1 MIRIT
6 GFWKSEPQA
15 VSRIIGKIRADQD
28 KDDAVF
34 VLKKNPADLNSADLA
49 DGEILPVL
57 NNTITDPN
65 KLAEQFVM
73 ILPLKSPVSI
83 K

>member
-1 MIRIT
+1 MAAFREILEVPP
-6 GFWKSEPQA
+6 GLLAPLED
-15 VSRIIGKIRADQD
+15 VGEQD
-28 KDDAVF
+28 EDGALFSFKQ
-34 VLKKNPADLNSADLA
+34 NPADSSSADLA
-49 DGEILPVL
+49 DGDILPVL

-73 ILPLKSPVSI
+73 ILPLKNPIQI

>member
-1 MIRIT
+1 MTKI
-6 GFWKSEPQA
+6 
-15 VSRIIGKIRADQD
+15 VDKIRAKQGEDGALFSFKQ
-28 KDDAVF
+28 
-34 VLKKNPADLNSADLA
+34 NPADSSSADLA
-49 DGEILPVL
+49 DGDILPVL

-73 ILPLKSPVSI
+73 ILPLKNPIQI

>member
-1 MIRIT
+1 MPFAGGEAAVVAHEKHDRVVLQ
-6 GFWKSEPQA
+6 PMRLQA
-15 VSRIIGKIRADQD
+15 IEH
-28 KDDAVF
+28 
-34 VLKKNPADLNSADLA
+34 LA

-73 ILPLKSPVSI
+73 ILPLKSPISI